1 MSLTGKH
8 KSRFEGKWPSL
19 GGKCSYRL
27 LARGPCEPPRHVGPM
42 AGACGFS
49 QLLVNIFYLGSAA
62 GVRSSSG
69 SSVASQSP
77 SLR

>member
-27 LARGPCEPPRHVGPM
+27 LVGHVSPK
-42 AGACGFS
+42 ACWAHGWGMWF
-49 QLLVNIFYLGSAA
+49 LSA
-62 GVRSSSG
+62 SS
-69 SSVASQSP
+69 
-77 SLR
+77 